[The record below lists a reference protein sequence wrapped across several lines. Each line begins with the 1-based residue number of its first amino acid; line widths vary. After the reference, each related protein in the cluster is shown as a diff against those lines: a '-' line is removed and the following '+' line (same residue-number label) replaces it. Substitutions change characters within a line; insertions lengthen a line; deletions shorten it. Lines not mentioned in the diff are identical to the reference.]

1 MLLEVK
7 DLQIAFHDHS
17 LPETVVHDFNLTME
31 AGEIVGIVG
40 ESGSGKSMSAMA
52 IAGLLSRHDMTKE
65 GKCLF
70 QGVDTLRCSRQEL
83 RKLQGN
89 EMGIIFQEP
98 MTSLNPLKKIGWQV
112 EESLRLHTDL
122 GKAER
127 KERALQALAEAE
139 LPNPERVYSLYPHN
153 LSGGMRQRV
162 MIAAAMIARPKLL
175 IADEPTTALDVT
187 IQAQIVKL
195 LQKFS
200 REKGMAVLFISHDLS
215 LVRQLCGRVLVMQK
229 GYVVEQGDMET
240 VFKHPAHPY
249 TQKLLAAIPKIPG
262 QGGV

>member
-17 LPETVVHDFNLTME
+17 RPETVVHDFNLTME

-139 LPNPERVYSLYPHN
+139 LPNPERVYSLYPH
-153 LSGGMRQRV
+153 M
-162 MIAAAMIARPKLL
+162 
-175 IADEPTTALDVT
+175 T

-249 TQKLLAAIPKIPG
+249 TQKLLAAIPKIPR